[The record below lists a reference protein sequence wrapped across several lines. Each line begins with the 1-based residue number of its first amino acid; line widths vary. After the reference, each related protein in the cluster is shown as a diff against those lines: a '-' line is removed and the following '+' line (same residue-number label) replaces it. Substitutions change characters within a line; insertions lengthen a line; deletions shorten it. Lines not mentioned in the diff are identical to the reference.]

1 MSQKS
6 KQQTFLSPPPH
17 HKLGINNTQEKN
29 YFEDKPTAHELLS
42 LKHKEPLSKQ
52 IQTHVNGNKTHL
64 CESINI
70 WT

>member
-42 LKHKEPLSKQ
+42 LKHKRTFV
-52 IQTHVNGNKTHL
+52 QTNSDT
-64 CESINI
+64 CE
-70 WT
+70 WQ